1 LNAKNTFPLP
11 HPFHVSKT
19 DVVYVEK
26 DKSIQIT
33 MHIFIDDLE
42 KAFQQ
47 RGIENLR
54 IGTDK
59 ESPMCSQ
66 FIAEYLKQKFKI
78 KINTQFTDYQWIGKE
93 NSDDMTAVWCYF
105 EIKNVTPL
113 TRIEFVTEL
122 MTDVFSDQQNIISVV
137 GPQQKKGYFLLSAT
151 KNYDGLWF

>member
-1 LNAKNTFPLP
+1 MP

-26 DKSIQIT
+26 SSSIQIT

-42 KAFQQ
+42 KAFRQ

-59 ESPMCSQ
+59 ESTMCNQ
-66 FIAEYLKQKFKI
+66 FIQEYLKQKFKI
-78 KINTQFTDYQWIGKE
+78 KVNTQFIDYQWIGKE
-93 NSDDMTAVWCYF
+93 NSDDFAAIYCYL
-105 EIKNVTPL
+105 EIKNVTAL
-113 TRIEFVTEL
+113 NRVEVISDL

-137 GPQQKKGYFLLSAT
+137 GTQQKKGYFLLTAT
-151 KNYDGLWF
+151 KNYDGVWF